1 MPRKRKPLATQ
12 KGNLTVAQQE
22 DKKLEERLV
31 QTGKESLA
39 KPPTWLIDAI
49 AKNEFKRLV
58 KEFEKMEIDVI
69 GNLDVNNLGCYCN
82 AFSYYIS
89 VTKQIK
95 KEKKVI
101 IKPTQNG
108 EILVKNP
115 LCDLQKM
122 YSEEMRKFASMCGLT
137 IDSRLKAATIAREGI
152 DSEINDEFGDI

>member
-31 QTGKESLA
+31 LTGKETLA
-39 KPPTWLIDAI
+39 KPPTWQ
-49 AKNEFKRLV
+49 
-58 KEFEKMEIDVI
+58 IDVI

-89 VTKQIK
+89 VTKQLK
-95 KEKKVI
+95 KENKVI
-101 IKPTQNG
+101 KKPTQNG

-152 DSEINDEFGDI
+152 DNEINDEFGDI

>member
-31 QTGKESLA
+31 LTGKETLA
-39 KPPTWLIDAI
+39 KPPTWLIDAR

-69 GNLDVNNLGCYCN
+69 GNLGCYCN

-89 VTKQIK
+89 VTKQLK
-95 KEKKVI
+95 KENKVI
-101 IKPTQNG
+101 KKPTQNG

-152 DSEINDEFGDI
+152 DNEINDEFGDI

>member
-1 MPRKRKPLATQ
+1 MPRKRKPLAIQ

-22 DKKLEERLV
+22 DKKIEEQLV
-31 QTGKESLA
+31 QTGKEMLA
-39 KPPTWLIDAI
+39 KPPTWLIDAK

-89 VTKQIK
+89 VTKQLK
-95 KEKKVI
+95 NEEKVI
-101 IKPTQNG
+101 KKPTQNG
-108 EILVKNP
+108 TILVKNP

-152 DSEINDEFGDI
+152 DNDITDEFGDI

>member
-89 VTKQIK
+89 VT
-95 KEKKVI
+95 EKKVI

>member
-22 DKKLEERLV
+22 DKKLEEQLV
-31 QTGKESLA
+31 KTGKEMLA
-39 KPPTWLIDAI
+39 KPPTWLIDAK
-49 AKNEFKRLV
+49 AKNEFTRLAN
-58 KEFEKMEIDVI
+58 EFEKMEIDVI

-89 VTKQIK
+89 VTKQLK
-95 KEKKVI
+95 KEEKVI
-101 IKPTQNG
+101 KKPTQNG

-137 IDSRLKAATIAREGI
+137 IDSRLKAATIAREDI
-152 DSEINDEFGDI
+152 DNDISDEFGDI

>member
-22 DKKLEERLV
+22 DKQLEERLV
-31 QTGKESLA
+31 LTGKE
-39 KPPTWLIDAI
+39 
-49 AKNEFKRLV
+49 
-58 KEFEKMEIDVI
+58 
-69 GNLDVNNLGCYCN
+69 NLDVNNLGCYCN

-89 VTKQIK
+89 VTKQLK
-95 KEKKVI
+95 KENKVI
-101 IKPTQNG
+101 KKPTQNG

-152 DSEINDEFGDI
+152 DNEINDEFGDI

>member
-1 MPRKRKPLATQ
+1 
-12 KGNLTVAQQE
+12 
-22 DKKLEERLV
+22 
-31 QTGKESLA
+31 
-39 KPPTWLIDAI
+39 
-49 AKNEFKRLV
+49 
-58 KEFEKMEIDVI
+58 MEIDVI

-89 VTKQIK
+89 VTKQLK
-95 KEKKVI
+95 NEDKVI
-101 IKPTQNG
+101 KKPTQNG

-152 DSEINDEFGDI
+152 DNEINDEFGDI

>member
-12 KGNLTVAQQE
+12 KGNLTVEQQE

-31 QTGKESLA
+31 LTGKETLA
-39 KPPTWLIDAI
+39 KPPTWLIDAR

-69 GNLDVNNLGCYCN
+69 GNLDVNNLGCY
-82 AFSYYIS
+82 IS
-89 VTKQIK
+89 VTKQLK
-95 KEKKVI
+95 KENKVI
-101 IKPTQNG
+101 KKPTQNG

-152 DSEINDEFGDI
+152 DNEINDEFGDI

>member
-31 QTGKESLA
+31 QTGKETLA
-39 KPPTWLIDAI
+39 KPPTWLIDAT
-49 AKNEFKRLV
+49 

-89 VTKQIK
+89 VTKQLK

-101 IKPTQNG
+101 KKPTQNG